1 MRRIIKKGLIIGC
14 VIGMTLSVSGCAKND
29 VPEEP
34 NIVKEAVSTELF
46 DTVNDFLDTAY
57 GYEIKGEISKGDLE
71 KYVPEELSDLIATY
85 DSYYMEATIIPDS
98 VSVTLY
104 DSETDKNVITRM
116 IINEDATYWD
126 ISKCVSVMDDFSEVS
141 DIEEVLMD
149 YTDDASFIAFEHTGI
164 TNGCEFNDVVKKV
177 MDTYKTGTFTS
188 SKQEE
193 LIVIVSEADLSEL
206 GDSFFE
212 QIFVNLSG
220 DCEIHFSEE
229 GEIKNRSGSIS
240 IDAENFSFAGTYT
253 EIPTVQK
260 CEEVYA
266 IEKQEYEDILKQMSE
281 EKIWENSE
289 DESSEQTT
297 E

>member
-57 GYEIKGEISKGDLE
+57 GYEIKGVISKGDLE
-71 KYVPEELSDLIATY
+71 KCVPEELSDLIAAY

-104 DSETDKNVITRM
+104 DSETDKNVITKM
-116 IINEDATYWD
+116 VINEDAAYWN
-126 ISKCVSVMDDFSEVS
+126 ISKCVAAMDDFSEVS
-141 DIEEVLMD
+141 DIEEILMD
-149 YTDDASFIAFEHTGI
+149 YTDDASFVAFEHTGI

-193 LIVIVSEADLSEL
+193 LIVMISDADLSEL
-206 GDSFFE
+206 GDSFLE
-212 QIFVNLSG
+212 QIFVNMSG

-229 GEIKNRSGSIS
+229 GEIQNRSGSIS
-240 IDAENFSFAGTYT
+240 IDAENFSFAGTYA
-253 EIPTVQK
+253 EIPNVQK

-266 IEKQEYEDILKQMSE
+266 IEKQEYEDILKLMSE

>member
-57 GYEIKGEISKGDLE
+57 GYEIKGVISKGDLE
-71 KYVPEELSDLIATY
+71 KCVPEELSDLIAAY

-104 DSETDKNVITRM
+104 DSETDKNVITKM
-116 IINEDATYWD
+116 VINEDAAYWN
-126 ISKCVSVMDDFSEVS
+126 ISKCVAVMDDFSEAS

-149 YTDDASFIAFEHTGI
+149 YTDDASFVAFEHTGI

-193 LIVIVSEADLSEL
+193 MIVMVSDADLSEL
-206 GDSFFE
+206 GDSFLE
-212 QIFVNLSG
+212 QIFVNMSG
-220 DCEIHFSEE
+220 DCEIQFSEE
-229 GEIKNRSGSIS
+229 GEIQNRSGSIS
-240 IDAENFSFAGTYT
+240 IDAENFSFAGTYA
-253 EIPTVQK
+253 EIPNVQK

-266 IEKQEYEDILKQMSE
+266 IEKQEYEDILKLMSE